1 MTWKRKNIY
10 PQLQENYWIG
20 QYWSA
25 ISFEDSNC
33 LKAIKFSSC
42 LDYHPEYYPF
52 GVIKHHSIRTGI
64 FQCLYQFACCS
75 LKNVSLTTF
84 LQNSKMNLL
93 PFSAE
98 MTSNYNKLLVLSHK
112 LWILGTLFTNY
123 LLSQYYFLYI
133 NLLFTIL
140 NTMLWPDNSLFS
152 FFNIICIICKHTYW
166 HLHHIQLHMYSFS
179 VIVNWVAHLV
189 KCCIDIGLELFSDF
203 FFFFFLFF
211 FFMAVNVSE
220 PFALIIQSKHWLIQ
234 E

>member
-1 MTWKRKNIY
+1 
-10 PQLQENYWIG
+10 
-20 QYWSA
+20 
-25 ISFEDSNC
+25 
-33 LKAIKFSSC
+33 
-42 LDYHPEYYPF
+42 
-52 GVIKHHSIRTGI
+52 
-64 FQCLYQFACCS
+64 
-75 LKNVSLTTF
+75 
-84 LQNSKMNLL
+84 MNLL

-140 NTMLWPDNSLFS
+140 NTMLWPDNFLFS
-152 FFNIICIICKHTYW
+152 FFNIICIICKHTFW

-203 FFFFFLFF
+203 FFFFFFFLHCYGSKCLWAICSNYSVKTLTNSGINNWALFEWVIELF
-211 FFMAVNVSE
+211 THCFVKKI
-220 PFALIIQSKHWLIQ
+220 LINFGIIV